1 MYKPMR
7 IILAIDGSKH
17 SFAAVDSVAR
27 RPWPKGTEVKIVHVI
42 EPPPVPFNDAEVSAE
57 LFVRARRVF
66 EAALSQFK
74 ERDDLRVSTL
84 VLEGSA
90 KQKITE
96 EAEEWQADLI
106 VVGSHGYKA
115 FQRMLLGSV
124 SHAVAQHAKCSV
136 EIVRSN
142 VD

>member
-7 IILAIDGSKH
+7 IILAVDGSKH
-17 SFAAVDSVAR
+17 SFDAVDSVAK
-27 RPWPKGTEVKIVHVI
+27 RPWPKGTEVKLVHVI
-42 EPPPVPFNDAEVSAE
+42 EPPPVPFSGADISAE

-74 ERDDLRVSTL
+74 EREDIRVSTL
-84 VLEGSA
+84 ALEGSA
-90 KQKITE
+90 KQKIIE
-96 EAEEWQADLI
+96 EAEEWKADLI
-106 VVGSHGYKA
+106 VVGSHGYNA

-136 EIVRSN
+136 EIARAI

>member
-1 MYKPMR
+1 
-7 IILAIDGSKH
+7 
-17 SFAAVDSVAR
+17 
-27 RPWPKGTEVKIVHVI
+27 
-42 EPPPVPFNDAEVSAE
+42 
-57 LFVRARRVF
+57 VRARRVF